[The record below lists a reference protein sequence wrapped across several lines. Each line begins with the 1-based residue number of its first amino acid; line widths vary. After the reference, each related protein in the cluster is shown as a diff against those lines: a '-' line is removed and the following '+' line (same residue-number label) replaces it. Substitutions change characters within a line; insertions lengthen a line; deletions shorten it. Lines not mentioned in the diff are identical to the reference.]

1 MRITIVITS
10 IDARNNFDV
19 GDERKSVIKRVLMM
33 KIYDWGG
40 IPLTRTARSTKM
52 GEIEP
57 LILASTRPPTSFL
70 PSLQSQFFGIHVK
83 IVFLIQFM
91 FKHPWYNQIF
101 WILNVIN
108 FWFNI
113 RNIIGNS
120 EHCCSREA
128 YTQTLKQKTIMTKTR
143 YS

>member
-1 MRITIVITS
+1 MITS

-19 GDERKSVIKRVLMM
+19 GDERKSAIKGVNDEDIWLRR
-33 KIYDWGG
+33 

-70 PSLQSQFFGIHVK
+70 SSLQSQLYGIHVK

-128 YTQTLKQKTIMTKTR
+128 YTQTLKQKTIMIKTR